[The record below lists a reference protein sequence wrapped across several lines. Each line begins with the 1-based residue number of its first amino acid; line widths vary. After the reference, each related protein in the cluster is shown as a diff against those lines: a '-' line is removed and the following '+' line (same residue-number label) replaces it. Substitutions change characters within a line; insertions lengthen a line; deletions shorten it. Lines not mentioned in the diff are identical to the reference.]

1 MWPVEKIDIRRV
13 GYLEPD
19 AQVLVEAAM
28 ADLRERYDD
37 GDGDATP
44 IDPADF
50 APPHGAF
57 FVAYLDGE
65 PVASG
70 AWRRHGT
77 DGTTAEVKRMYT
89 APAARGRGIARA
101 VLAEVERSARE
112 QGRRRVVL
120 ETGNQQPEAIQLY
133 LTSGYLRIADFGFY
147 KDEPDVRSFG
157 KDLSGPED

>member
-1 MWPVEKIDIRRV
+1 MEKIDIRPV
-13 GYLEPD
+13 GYLDPD
-19 AQVLVEAAM
+19 AQALVAAAL

-44 IDPADF
+44 IDPTDF
-50 APPHGAF
+50 DPPHGAF
-57 FVAYLDGE
+57 LVAYLDGE

-70 AWRRHGT
+70 AWRGHGT

-101 VLAEVERSARE
+101 VLAEVERSARAS
-112 QGRRRVVL
+112 GRSRIVL
-120 ETGNQQPEAIQLY
+120 ETGGRQPEAIQLY
-133 LTSGYLRIADFGFY
+133 LTAGYSRIADFGFY

-157 KDLSGPED
+157 KDLV